1 MKKQILMMAAAVM
14 AASCMAGGCG
24 KKAASVERIS
34 GEERNHDADPAAQ
47 EPESGTDAEEV
58 PESESDRQNETSGTI
73 LLEIPAEYDGEWEDG
88 KSLISVK
95 TSQVHLLD
103 ENHPELQKS
112 LDALNQKNLDA
123 QKAFLEENRE
133 DARMMYQTNPEMMEN
148 NGWESEL
155 TVTAVRAAER
165 VLCLMQTEYTW
176 LGGAHPYTYI
186 TGITYDTKTGE
197 ELSLEDIAAD
207 YDGIYDY
214 VCTKLPEENDPDMF
228 FEGYED
234 TVKAMFYGEN
244 ADYSSIRWFLTD
256 EGVTIWFNQYDIA
269 PYAAGPVSVEIP
281 FAEGLVKQQYGTQKT
296 SYVKELPENGTAD
309 VDVDGDGKKESVS
322 YTVDRDEYGN
332 GGAITV
338 TCGDTSYS
346 TAFLMEQDYGASGGY
361 SSEGCILHT
370 EEGKTYLYLQHQ
382 DDNDI
387 RYLNLFDLSTGTPV
401 YLTYCGRAWYD
412 SPITDPEHF
421 ILWDWEDVLG
431 TYSAYRIYHVGEDGV
446 PASDGTLFRLGPVSR
461 ENPIVLVS
469 TRDLEVTVVEKNA
482 EKPETIPSGSS
493 FTITGTDGM
502 SFVEAELDDGRT
514 CRIPVRKGDG
524 EWEWKINGVSEYD
537 CFEQIPYA
545 G

>member
-214 VCTKLPEENDPDMF
+214 VCTKLPEH
-228 FEGYED
+228 
-234 TVKAMFYGEN
+234 
-244 ADYSSIRWFLTD
+244 
-256 EGVTIWFNQYDIA
+256 
-269 PYAAGPVSVEIP
+269 
-281 FAEGLVKQQYGTQKT
+281 
-296 SYVKELPENGTAD
+296 
-309 VDVDGDGKKESVS
+309 
-322 YTVDRDEYGN
+322 RD
-332 GGAITV
+332 
-338 TCGDTSYS
+338 
-346 TAFLMEQDYGASGGY
+346 
-361 SSEGCILHT
+361 
-370 EEGKTYLYLQHQ
+370 
-382 DDNDI
+382 
-387 RYLNLFDLSTGTPV
+387 
-401 YLTYCGRAWYD
+401 
-412 SPITDPEHF
+412 
-421 ILWDWEDVLG
+421 
-431 TYSAYRIYHVGEDGV
+431 SA
-446 PASDGTLFRLGPVSR
+446 
-461 ENPIVLVS
+461 
-469 TRDLEVTVVEKNA
+469 
-482 EKPETIPSGSS
+482 
-493 FTITGTDGM
+493 
-502 SFVEAELDDGRT
+502 
-514 CRIPVRKGDG
+514 
-524 EWEWKINGVSEYD
+524 
-537 CFEQIPYA
+537 
-545 G
+545 

>member
-1 MKKQILMMAAAVM
+1 MKKQILIMAAAVM
-14 AASCMAGGCG
+14 AASCVAGGCG

-34 GEERNHDADPAAQ
+34 GENQNNDSDSAVQ
-47 EPESGTDAEEV
+47 EPESGTDAEEE
-58 PESESDRQNETSGTI
+58 PESESDRQNETSRT
-73 LLEIPAEYDGEWEDG
+73 LLMEIPAEYDGDWEDG
-88 KSLISVK
+88 KKLISVK
-95 TSQVHLLD
+95 TSQVSLMD
-103 ENHPELQKS
+103 EKHPELQKS

-133 DARMMYQTNPEMMEN
+133 DAQMMYQTNPEMMEN

-155 TVTAVRAAER
+155 TVTAVRADET
-165 VLCLMQTEYTW
+165 VLSLTQTEYTW

-186 TGITYDTKTGE
+186 TGITYDTKTGK
-197 ELSLEDIAAD
+197 ELSLKDIAAD

-214 VCTKLPEENDPDMF
+214 VCKKLPEENEPDMF
-228 FEGYED
+228 FEDYED
-234 TVKAMFYGEN
+234 TVKSMFYEEN
-244 ADYSSIRWFLTD
+244 GDYGPVKWFLTD

-281 FAEGLVKQQYGTQKT
+281 FAEGLVKQPYEIQKA
-296 SYVKELPENGTAD
+296 SYVKALSENGTAE
-309 VDVDGDGKKESVS
+309 VDVNGDGKKESVS
-322 YTVDRDEYGN
+322 YTVERDEYGN

-346 TAFLMEQDYGASGGY
+346 TASLMEQDYGASGGY

-370 EEGKTYLYLQHQ
+370 KEGKTYLYLQHQ

-387 RYLNLFDLSTGTPV
+387 RYMNLFDLSTGVPV
-401 YLTYCGRAWYD
+401 YLTFCNRAWYD

-421 ILWDWEDVLG
+421 ILWDREDVLG
-431 TYSAYRIYHVGEDGV
+431 TYSACRIYHVGEDGV
-446 PASDGTLFRLGPVSR
+446 PASDDTVFHLGPVHR

-469 TRDLEVTVVEKNA
+469 TRDLEVTVLEQNVEKQ
-482 EKPETIPSGSS
+482 ETLPSGTS

-514 CRIPVRKGDG
+514 CQIPVRKGDG
-524 EWEWKINGVSEYD
+524 EWEWKINGISEYD
-537 CFEQIPYA
+537 CFEQLPYA